1 MDSLPVSM
9 LYLIFPYIPCYGLTA
24 EILLGH
30 RRRMRASRL
39 LHKIA
44 GLDTTEK
51 LVISRDMKT
60 HDFYKE
66 PLYEFDGDTLYLR
79 IQSEAQPVRN
89 WEYMVTYYV

>member
-9 LYLIFPYIPCYGLTA
+9 LYLIFPYIPCYGLNTD
-24 EILLGH
+24 LLVGH
-30 RRRMRASRL
+30 RRWMRASRL
-39 LHKIA
+39 LRKIV
-44 GLDTTEK
+44 GLEDTERQT
-51 LVISRDMKT
+51 ISRDMKT

-79 IQSEAQPVRN
+79 IHSEAQPVRD